1 MPKRIALPFIFA
13 LTAAN
18 TIAMDLPWQDTAPVE
33 QPQFCRGFVV
43 GGLDSKHVSGM
54 SRTELWLAW
63 NYLIREGALEQG
75 AAAGDYPAGRQA
87 FQNAVDSAA
96 ADAIV
101 SDADGTCGLGR
112 TGHQVTGW

>member
-1 MPKRIALPFIFA
+1 MNRVTLSLILV

-18 TIAMDLPWQDTAPVE
+18 AAAMDLPWQDTAPIQ
-33 QPQFCRGFVV
+33 QPQYCKGFVV
-43 GGLDSKHVSGM
+43 SGLDSKLVGGK

-75 AAAGDYPAGRQA
+75 AAAGDYPAGRVA
-87 FQNAVDSAA
+87 FQNAADSAA
-96 ADAIV
+96 ADTILR
-101 SDADGTCGLGR
+101 DADGDCGIGR